1 MKHEILALVVHSE
14 DASSA
19 LKTALAGE
27 PIEIHEVRTCKE
39 VRDWLQGGNP
49 PHLVFTDT
57 ALSDGTWADVVALA
71 GRAHDP
77 VDVIVVSHQTDQ
89 KLYIEAIERGAYDF
103 ITPPFAVS
111 DLEHV
116 VRCAAWNVCNRRESL
131 ARAA

>member
-1 MKHEILALVVHSE
+1 VKQEILALVVHSE

-19 LKTALAGE
+19 VKAALE
-27 PIEIHEVRTCKE
+27 SESIEIHDVRTCKE
-39 VRDWLQGGNP
+39 VADWLQGGNP

-57 ALSDGTWADVVALA
+57 TLSDGTWADVVALA
-71 GRAHDP
+71 ARAHDP
-77 VDVIVVSHQTDQ
+77 VDVIVVSRQMDQ

-116 VRCAAWNVCNRRESL
+116 VRCAAWNVCGRRESL